1 MAAQMV
7 SSAVAQEAVN
17 QALSKLKA
25 RYGHKSDG
33 TEHMERMEIVHI
45 KLEAALLRHPIS
57 GTSPAK
63 HCCTCSRAPCRSAT
77 TPYTNVTFKFTSQQ
91 CMV

>member
-7 SSAVAQEAVN
+7 SSAVVQEAVN

-33 TEHMERMEIVHI
+33 TEHMERMEMVHI
-45 KLEAALLRHPIS
+45 KLEAALE
-57 GTSPAK
+57 TSNK
-63 HCCTCSRAPCRSAT
+63 W
-77 TPYTNVTFKFTSQQ
+77 NVTSETLLRLLKSAVQECNNTLH
-91 CMV
+91 